1 MLIDPFTVI
10 AQIINFA
17 ILVIALKHFL
27 YDRVISAI
35 DQREASIG
43 ARLNE
48 AKDREEVARRE
59 GEQLRDERDRLE
71 RDRHELLD
79 TARAE
84 VADHR
89 QQLLDQA
96 REEVDDERRRW
107 HRGLLAEQR
116 EFRRDLQR
124 RTVHEV
130 IALGRLAL
138 ADLADVGLEEIVV
151 DRALD
156 RLENDEDVCRAIF
169 DVGDSTQPL
178 TVKTAFTVPHPE
190 RHRITERLIE
200 LGMQPE
206 RQVRFERD
214 PDLILGVELLG
225 DGTAVSW
232 NATDYVGHLASSL
245 DGLAERVDHGD

>member
-17 ILVIALKHFL
+17 ILVFALKHFL

-35 DQREASIG
+35 DQREASI
-43 ARLNE
+43 ADRLNA
-48 AKDREEVARRE
+48 AKDLEAIARRE
-59 GEQLRDERDRLE
+59 GEQFRDERDQLE
-71 RDRHELLD
+71 RERHELLD

-84 VADHR
+84 VADQR
-89 QQLLDQA
+89 QRLLEQA

-124 RTVHEV
+124 HTIQEV

-138 ADLADVGLEEIVV
+138 ADLADVGLEAIVV

-156 RLENDEDVCRAIF
+156 RLDNDEDVRRAIF
-169 DVGDSTQPL
+169 DIGDSRPPL
-178 TVKTAFTVPHPE
+178 TVKTAFAVPHPD

-200 LGMQPE
+200 MGMQPE
-206 RQVRFERD
+206 RHVRFEHD

-225 DGTAVSW
+225 DGTAISW
-232 NATDYVGHLASSL
+232 NATDYVDHLTASL
-245 DGLAERVDHGD
+245 DELAERVDHDD

>member
-17 ILVIALKHFL
+17 ILAIALKHFL
-27 YDRVISAI
+27 YERVISAI
-35 DQREASIG
+35 DQREASIA
-43 ARLNE
+43 ARLND
-48 AKDREEVARRE
+48 ARDREAVAHSE
-59 GEQLRDERDRLE
+59 AEQLRDERARLD

-84 VADHR
+84 VAGHR

-124 RTVHEV
+124 RTVQEV

-138 ADLADVGLEEIVV
+138 ADLADIGLEEIVV

-156 RLENDEDVCRAIF
+156 RLENDENIRRAIF
-169 DVGDSTQPL
+169 DVGESSPL
-178 TVKTAFTVPHPE
+178 TVKTAFMMPHTE
-190 RHRITERLIE
+190 RHRITERLNE
-200 LGMQPE
+200 LGMRPE

-214 PDLILGVELLG
+214 PDLILGIELLG

-232 NATDYVGHLASSL
+232 NATDYVDHLAASL
-245 DGLAERVDHGD
+245 DELAERVDDDD